1 MRNRVNA
8 VIASASVV
16 VAACAQPST
25 DQGELARVHWLS
37 GIKSIVQSGDFSDYQ
52 RVAKAL
58 NLTLIAQPP
67 VEVKD
72 VDGKISGESFDVK
85 IIPTKGVSDKGKIDF
100 YYRVYTPNDRSY
112 RRAIVTARKV
122 GLSECIALSDIYETF
137 GRGRKMAYPDSGYYA
152 ANYHFNGSNIIDLS
166 FTFDAVDAKCLSQ
179 IAIFQNRWK

>member
-1 MRNRVNA
+1 MIQDNFHYRCYADPTAPANA
-8 VIASASVV
+8 CLRPPGLGEEVLRRSRKTSQEAADFIDYYFGGGALTL
-16 VAACAQPST
+16 VAARWT
-25 DQGELARVHWLS
+25 YTGKLHENQG
-37 GIKSIVQSGDFSDYQ
+37 D
-52 RVAKAL
+52 
-58 NLTLIAQPP
+58 P
-67 VEVKD
+67 
-72 VDGKISGESFDVK
+72 
-85 IIPTKGVSDKGKIDF
+85 DKGKIDF

-152 ANYHFNGSNIIDLS
+152 VNYHFNGSNIIDLS